1 MMNGV
6 IPYSAIADL
15 TVQEAAERII
25 ASEKVRYGSLT
36 MEDMVLNGNPG
47 AIAFYDLH
55 KEEYY
60 GQGIY
65 IMFDGNTPV
74 YVGKAKKHFLHRFQ
88 SHLYYD
94 PRPNWDW
101 NKLVRSTANRKLSN
115 YSGEYNYEEYRQ
127 ALDIVLSYNV
137 IRLNTFGVLEIGR
150 LSRLESI
157 IMKAL
162 NQSFPNDLLN
172 DRIGRMPSRLL
183 YQTLSNLMN
192 L

>member
-15 TVQEAAERII
+15 TVQEAIEII
-25 ASEKVRYGSLT
+25 INSEKVRYGSLT
-36 MEDMVLNGNPG
+36 MEDMVLEGNLG
-47 AIAFYDLH
+47 AIAFYNLH

-65 IMFDGNTPV
+65 IMFDGNIPV

-101 NKLVRSTANRKLSN
+101 NKLVRSTANRKLPN
-115 YSGEYNYEEYRQ
+115 YSGEYNKKEYEQ

-137 IRLNTFGVLEIGR
+137 IRLNTFGTLEVGR

-157 IMKAL
+157 IMRAL
-162 NQSFPNDLLN
+162 NQFFPDALLN
-172 DRIGRMPSRLL
+172 DRIGRVPSQLL
-183 YQTLSNLMN
+183 HQPLSNLMN
-192 L
+192 